1 MIRINQIKILYEK
14 SKDEYGILMN
24 KIAKKLNI
32 PKNEITSLT
41 IVRKS
46 IDGREKPDIYFVYS
60 VDVSVENEG
69 KLKSKVFGKD
79 VSKVTP
85 IHYTYKP
92 SKTQDEV
99 GKTVVVGMG
108 PAGLF
113 CGYFLSLNGY
123 KPLIIERGKKVEERL
138 ADVEHFW
145 ETGVLNTES
154 NVQFGEGGA
163 GTFSDG
169 KLNTMVKDKFG
180 RNKLVLET
188 FVKYGAPEEI
198 TYVNKPHIGTD
209 VLSEVVANMRNAI
222 IDAGGEI
229 RFETKLTDIVVGN
242 DRISEIIVNDNEHI
256 KVDNL
261 VLALGHSARDTFK
274 MLYNKKLY
282 MEPKAFAVGV
292 RMEHK
297 QSLIDDAMYGMN
309 HLESKD
315 GILGAAD
322 YKLTAHASNGRSVYS
337 FCMCPGGHVV
347 NASSEEGMLAVNGM
361 SYSKRDSENA
371 NSAIIV
377 SVTPEDFDDNHPW
390 SGIEFQRKLEKAAFD
405 AGNGK
410 IPVQTYGDF
419 KANRK
424 SIEFS
429 TVTPV
434 TKGDVEFA
442 DINNVLPE
450 SLCDA
455 LKECIPTFGKSI
467 KGFDD
472 DGALLLG
479 VESRTSSPLRI
490 VRDNELNANIK
501 GIYPCGEGA
510 GYAGGITSAAMDGI
524 KVFEAITSKI
534 IADNL

>member
-1 MIRINQIKILYEK
+1 MIRISQIKIPYES
-14 SKDEYGILMN
+14 SKDEQSILIS

-32 PKNEITSLT
+32 AKEEITSFS
-41 IVRKS
+41 IVKKS

-60 VDVSVENEG
+60 VDVTLENEG
-69 KLKSKVFGKD
+69 KLKPKVFGKD
-79 VSKVTP
+79 ISKITKTK
-85 IHYTYKP
+85 YNYKP
-92 SKTQDEV
+92 SKPVEMT

-123 KPLIIERGKKVEERL
+123 KPLIIERGKKVEDRL
-138 ADVEHFW
+138 MDVEKFW
-145 ETGVLNTES
+145 ETGILNTES

-169 KLNTMVKDKFG
+169 KLNTMVKDKLG

-188 FVKYGAPEEI
+188 FVKHGAPMEI

-209 VLSEVVANMRNAI
+209 VLSKVVANMRNAI
-222 IDAGGEI
+222 LENGGEI
-229 RFETKLTDIVVGN
+229 RFETKLTDIIVDGGKV
-242 DRISEIIVNDNEHI
+242 SEIIVNDNEHI
-256 KVDNL
+256 SVDNL

-274 MLYNKKLY
+274 MLYDKKLH

-297 QSLIDDAMYGMN
+297 QALIDDAMYGMN
-309 HLESKD
+309 HKD
-315 GILGAAD
+315 SVDGLLGAAD

-337 FCMCPGGHVV
+337 FCMCPGGYVV

-377 SVTPEDFDDNHPW
+377 SVTPEDFEDNHPL
-390 SGIEFQRKLEKAAFD
+390 SGIEFQRKLEKAAFN

-419 KANRK
+419 KKGVK
-424 SIEFS
+424 STEFS

-434 TKGDVEFA
+434 TKGNVEFA
-442 DINNVLPE
+442 DINTVLPE

-455 LKECIPTFGKSI
+455 LKECIPVFGKTI

-490 VRDNELNANIK
+490 TRDNELNANIK

-524 KVFEAITSKI
+524 RVFEAITSEAYAI
-534 IADNL
+534 NS

>member
-1 MIRINQIKILYEK
+1 MIRINQLKIPYEK
-14 SKDEYGILMN
+14 SRDEQGILMG

-32 PKNEITSLT
+32 PMNEITSLT

-79 VSKVTP
+79 VTKITP
-85 IHYTYKP
+85 VKYNYKP
-92 SKTQDEV
+92 SKTLDEV

-123 KPLIIERGKKVEERL
+123 KPLIIERGKKVEDRL
-138 ADVEHFW
+138 LDVERFW

-209 VLSEVVANMRNAI
+209 VLSEVVANMREAI
-222 IDAGGEI
+222 IKAGGEI
-229 RFETKLTDIVVGN
+229 RFETKLTDVVIDN
-242 DRISEIIVNDNEHI
+242 DCISEIIVNDNEHI

-274 MLYNKKLY
+274 MLYNKNLY

-297 QSLIDDAMYGMN
+297 QELIDEAMYGMN

-377 SVTPEDFDDNHPW
+377 SVTPEDFDDNHPL
-390 SGIEFQRKLEKAAFD
+390 SGIEFQRKLEKAAFN

-419 KANRK
+419 KINRK
-424 SIEFS
+424 STEYS

-434 TKGDVEFA
+434 TKGNVEFA
-442 DINNVLPE
+442 DINTILPE

-455 LKECIPTFGKSI
+455 LKECIPTFGRTI

-524 KVFEAITSKI
+524 KVFEAITSNGI
-534 IADNL
+534 DL